1 MVTTADDCGVDL
13 PKALLDEEEQLLC
26 KLLLEKR
33 RWKWSVGP
41 LKKLEV
47 GNRKGSQGHIKS

>member
-1 MVTTADDCGVDL
+1 MVTTAGDCGVDL

-26 KLLLEKR
+26 KLLLKR
-33 RWKWSVGP
+33 GDGNGLWDP

-47 GNRKGSQGHIKS
+47 GNRKGSQGHIQS